1 MITSQ
6 LIFSTPYVDSIP
18 RNMPS
23 GTTHTTQTPTKCL
36 LTTVFTFL
44 VILMPISVKRVIV
57 IDAMRVKILI
67 YYTPRNWQSYGFCR
81 PPRPNY
87 NLVYQK
93 FVYSF
98 KVMISTVITLRNHC
112 TVTSVA
118 DCYPTK
124 LSSKLPKINGVDFVK
139 KRENILTVK
148 IADHYKREIDQK
160 NKECPEHPSQAASL
174 ARGS

>member
-1 MITSQ
+1 MLADDRIH
-6 LIFSTPYVDSIP
+6 IP
-18 RNMPS
+18 RNFNADVGKES
-23 GTTHTTQTPTKCL
+23 DSNRCHEGKDSDILYTTKLAIMWILPT
-36 LTTVFTFL
+36 
-44 VILMPISVKRVIV
+44 
-57 IDAMRVKILI
+57 
-67 YYTPRNWQSYGFCR
+67 
-81 PPRPNY
+81 PRPNY

-148 IADHYKREIDQK
+148 IADHYKRGIDQK